1 LYGGLDRRH
10 PSHADHFRSPG
21 SLLDPAH
28 DGDPFIG
35 PGILVWHSNR
45 ADLLHF
51 LCFLYPHRPDRFPD
65 AAHFG
70 PGAHA
75 LGHWAV
81 PCGKYRAVDQ
91 IPDPKTT
98 QMDKSKFIA
107 QVLERIQA
115 SEGAGFRM
123 DREKILDKY
132 RREPGESGPLAI
144 KVLSVLGGIL
154 ATVAFGAF
162 LGFLDIFDSNPAML
176 GLGSILLVGSM
187 ALQRIYD
194 SLVLDALGISLYI
207 LGMLLIIFGLG
218 EFRLHG
224 NSIALLVLGLALI
237 TLLVSRNYLLCFI
250 STLVLAADFLYL
262 ILENELPDMIHAYV
276 AFFSLAL
283 AHCMLNEAKYLSAP
297 PLISRIYGPLRAG
310 LIFSLLFGLVP
321 IGIVGMAQMDSD
333 RIWISALAPLAIIL
347 YQVPSILKILG
358 TAKRDRTDRKSVV

>member
-1 LYGGLDRRH
+1 
-10 PSHADHFRSPG
+10 
-21 SLLDPAH
+21 
-28 DGDPFIG
+28 
-35 PGILVWHSNR
+35 
-45 ADLLHF
+45 
-51 LCFLYPHRPDRFPD
+51 
-65 AAHFG
+65 
-70 PGAHA
+70 
-75 LGHWAV
+75 
-81 PCGKYRAVDQ
+81 
-91 IPDPKTT
+91 
-98 QMDKSKFIA
+98 MDKSKFIA

-358 TAKRDRTDRKSVV
+358 TANRDRTTAYILCVLALLPTLFAPALAGALMIVLLSFKINYRSGLVLGVLALVYFVIQYYYDLNLSLLIKSMLLLGSGLLFLLYYLFFTKRTKPHEKI